1 MLASRNDGHL
11 SSWNVDRK
19 ERRNDSAS
27 LRARAEKSLAKF
39 LVAMSAAI
47 CVGIGSAAADEWASY
62 GRDPGGTRFS
72 PLTQI
77 KPENVRNLRRAWTFH
92 TGDIA
97 AGTNGHKRS
106 GFETT
111 PLFVDGRLFLTTPFN
126 RVIALDPATGTQ
138 LWSYDP
144 KIGRS
149 DSYGDGYIN
158 RGLALWRDPKP
169 PRRGCAVR
177 LYEATL
183 DARLLALDAR
193 NGAPCADFGSNGV
206 VDLADVPNYRAGSYH
221 LTSPPVVL
229 DGVVIVGSSIND
241 NENVA
246 MPDGLVRGF
255 DARSGAPLWK
265 WEPLQRPA
273 DAQATGWR
281 AGAANAW
288 SILSSDPTRDL
299 VYVPTGS
306 ASPDYYGGLRPGDDR
321 WADSVVALR
330 PRTGQLVWG
339 FQLVHHDL
347 WDYDTAAAP
356 LVTTFKLKGKHT
368 AALIAGNKSG
378 MIYVLD
384 PSTGKPVLPIEER
397 PVPQS
402 TVPGELTSPTQ
413 PFPATVPPL
422 ALQSVAA
429 EQGGTALDSDRKA
442 CESELHSLSA
452 LAVFS
457 PPSLQGVLS
466 VPGPF
471 GGINWSG
478 FAWDAVHERL
488 VVAVSNLPFKVQLI
502 PTRDFVTG
510 QHGDDVHA
518 DLGRQAGAPYAM
530 ARDWLRAPS
539 GLPCTPPPWGEL
551 VAVDLAAGK
560 IAWRTAL
567 GSFHEIFPN
576 ASDNSGS
583 IILGGP
589 IVTASG
595 LIFIGGTTDRRFRAL
610 SSATGQ
616 VLWSAELPASAHA
629 LPITYSFGGKQFVV
643 IAAGG
648 HSKIDE
654 EGLGDALI
662 AFALP

>member
-1 MLASRNDGHL
+1 MHAGSLTSGARLRVGT
-11 SSWNVDRK
+11 
-19 ERRNDSAS
+19 RR
-27 LRARAEKSLAKF
+27 SLAVS
-39 LVAMSAAI
+39 LAVISAAI
-47 CVGIGSAAADEWASY
+47 CVGGGNAAADEWMSY

-77 KPENVRNLRRAWTFH
+77 TPENVRRLRPAWTFH

-97 AGTNGHKRS
+97 DGKNGGPRS

-111 PLFVDGRLFLTTPFN
+111 PLLIDGRLFLTTGFN
-126 RVIALDPATGTQ
+126 RVIALDPATGTR
-138 LWSYDP
+138 LWVFDP
-144 KIGRS
+144 KITRS
-149 DSYGDGYIN
+149 EAYGDGYIN
-158 RGLALWRDPKP
+158 RGLAAWRDPKP
-169 PRRGCAVR
+169 GRCALR

-193 NGAPCADFGSNGV
+193 NGAPCADFGVNGAV
-206 VDLADVPNYRAGSYH
+206 NLADVPSYRPGSYH

-229 DGVVIVGSSIND
+229 DGVVVVGSAIND
-241 NENVA
+241 NESVD

-255 DARSGAPLWK
+255 DARSGALLWK
-265 WEPLQRPA
+265 WQPLQRPA
-273 DAQATGWR
+273 DVQGAHWR

-288 SILSSDPTRDL
+288 SIFSSDPARDL
-299 VYVPTGS
+299 IYVPTGS
-306 ASPDYYGGLRPGDDR
+306 ASPDYYGGLRPGDNR

-330 PRTGQLVWG
+330 PRTGALVWG

-356 LVTTFKLKGKHT
+356 LLTTLELHGKQT
-368 AALIAGNKSG
+368 PALIAGNKSG

-384 PSTGKPVLPIEER
+384 PSSGKPVLPIEER
-397 PVPQS
+397 AVPQS
-402 TVPGELTSPTQ
+402 TVPGEVTSPTQ
-413 PFPATVPPL
+413 PFPVTLPPL
-422 ALQSVAA
+422 APQSVAS
-429 EQGGTALDSDRKA
+429 EQGGTQVEGDRKA
-442 CESELHSLSA
+442 CESQLRSLSG
-452 LAVFS
+452 LSVFS
-457 PPSLQGVLS
+457 PPTLQGALS

-488 VVAVSNLPFKVQLI
+488 IVPVSNLPYKVQLI
-502 PTRDFVTG
+502 PSRDFKAG
-510 QHGDDVHA
+510 QHGGDPHA
-518 DLGRQAGAPYAM
+518 NLGGQVGAPYSM

-560 IAWRTAL
+560 IAWRTTL
-567 GSFHEIFPN
+567 GSLHEIFP
-576 ASDNSGS
+576 AAGANSGS
-583 IILGGP
+583 IVLGGP

-616 VLWSAELPASAHA
+616 ELWSAELPASAHA
-629 LPITYSFGGKQFVV
+629 LPITYVAAGRQFVV

-648 HSKIDE
+648 HPQITE